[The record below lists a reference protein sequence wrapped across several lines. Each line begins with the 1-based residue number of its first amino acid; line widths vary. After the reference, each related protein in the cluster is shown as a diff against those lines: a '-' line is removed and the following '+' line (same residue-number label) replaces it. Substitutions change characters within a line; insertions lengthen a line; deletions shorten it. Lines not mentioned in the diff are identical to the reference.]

1 MSYSHRG
8 TPNTRIT
15 ENKEPQPPPQGI
27 PQTILIEC
35 NRANAPAV
43 DNGLNSDPATW
54 TNDFEGGI
62 QLKAG
67 DAISINSATLNSI
80 GVGDLINFTLDNNT
94 GNQDNEA
101 TWIHSFYVVNDG
113 KNNKRESCC
122 MDGSTNGALG
132 EFRFDTTNNDCD
144 LYRWTNVGAECI
156 DGTREVSYYQDK
168 FMPLRVAETDPEV
181 NPQGEVIDIASQTM
195 GINIYTDNYED
206 AFGNQAGNYSYFS
219 VVQLNAA
226 GAVGAI
232 QDVMTKNIFQRGRN
246 YAMFPV
252 DVAGLNTPAQYNDP
266 TMKVIFTVLEV
277 INNVGNS
284 VINAPDGVYVR
295 CCSMSPLILSNI
307 NERESA
313 QTKTVNFIQMV
324 GTSNFSDSYGYCPV
338 FYNWEDQLFN
348 LTDDVYLIDY
358 ELLDPTTR
366 GNKLVQ
372 GIQTGGDGV
381 AKGIITT
388 SNVYKNEV
396 ELLGLPSGGSGSSF
410 PVQGYGTGEFKFRLK
425 GVTFDSIGDM
435 VTYNEGYKQFAIRI
449 YTAQGYK
456 YGFFY
461 AGTSDD
467 SSTITNKNTIN
478 VTSAAGIPVYFNVDG
493 FQQVDA
499 DGNIQVRDDYVPT
512 PVESSTNPHE
522 ILFIGKLINPIANCL

>member
-1 MSYSHRG
+1 
-8 TPNTRIT
+8 
-15 ENKEPQPPPQGI
+15 
-27 PQTILIEC
+27 
-35 NRANAPAV
+35 
-43 DNGLNSDPATW
+43 
-54 TNDFEGGI
+54 
-62 QLKAG
+62 
-67 DAISINSATLNSI
+67 
-80 GVGDLINFTLDNNT
+80 
-94 GNQDNEA
+94 
-101 TWIHSFYVVNDG
+101 
-113 KNNKRESCC
+113 
-122 MDGSTNGALG
+122 
-132 EFRFDTTNNDCD
+132 
-144 LYRWTNVGAECI
+144 
-156 DGTREVSYYQDK
+156 
-168 FMPLRVAETDPEV
+168 
-181 NPQGEVIDIASQTM
+181 
-195 GINIYTDNYED
+195 
-206 AFGNQAGNYSYFS
+206 
-219 VVQLNAA
+219 
-226 GAVGAI
+226 
-232 QDVMTKNIFQRGRN
+232 
-246 YAMFPV
+246 
-252 DVAGLNTPAQYNDP
+252 NTPAQYNDP

-425 GVTFDSIGDM
+425 
-435 VTYNEGYKQFAIRI
+435 
-449 YTAQGYK
+449 
-456 YGFFY
+456 
-461 AGTSDD
+461 
-467 SSTITNKNTIN
+467 
-478 VTSAAGIPVYFNVDG
+478 
-493 FQQVDA
+493 
-499 DGNIQVRDDYVPT
+499 
-512 PVESSTNPHE
+512 
-522 ILFIGKLINPIANCL
+522 